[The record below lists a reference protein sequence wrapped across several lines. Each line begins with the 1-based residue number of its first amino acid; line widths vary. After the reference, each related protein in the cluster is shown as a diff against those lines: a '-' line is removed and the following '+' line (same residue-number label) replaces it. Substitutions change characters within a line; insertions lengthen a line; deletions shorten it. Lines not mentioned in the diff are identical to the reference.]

1 MPVDDFCVVYS
12 GNIVQADILKS
23 VMEGEG
29 IDAFLEDEFIGMI
42 APYVSPGGAGAVK
55 VLVPKNQLD
64 RARAIVKDF
73 TKVRSR
79 NHLRLVE

>member
-1 MPVDDFCVVYS
+1 MPADDFCVVYS

-29 IDAFLEDEFIGMI
+29 IEAFLEDEFIGMI
-42 APYVSPGGAGAVK
+42 APYVSPGGTGAVK
-55 VLVPKNQLD
+55 VLVAKSQLD

-73 TKVRSR
+73 TKVNSRS
-79 NHLRLVE
+79 HLRLVE